1 MSEKDVDVAGGKP
14 TRIVTNAD
22 IVKYKPLV
30 EKYLR
35 DSVLKNWNE
44 AKLFDGGSD
53 VSLGNTGMS
62 MNDIRQHLYAEL
74 VVALQKYNPDYITKE
89 GRSVKEITFVY
100 RHLFNRT
107 GQLLER
113 LTRKRYGY
121 GVWTQNIEGTFD
133 NPEDK

>member
-1 MSEKDVDVAGGKP
+1 MAEDVDGGKP
-14 TRIVTNAD
+14 IRVVTNAD
-22 IVKYKPLV
+22 IIKYQPLV

-35 DSVLKNWNE
+35 DSVCKNWNE
-44 AKLFDGGSD
+44 AKLFNGSSD

-62 MNDIRQHLYAEL
+62 MDDIRQHLYAEL
-74 VVALQKYNPDYITKE
+74 VVALQKYNPDYITPE

-121 GVWTQNIEGTFD
+121 GIWTQNIEGTFD
-133 NPEDK
+133 SPEDK

>member
-1 MSEKDVDVAGGKP
+1 MVEEIDATSGKHI
-14 TRIVTNAD
+14 RVVTNAD
-22 IVKYKPLV
+22 IIKYKPLV

-35 DSVLKNWNE
+35 DSVIKNWNE
-44 AKLFDGGSD
+44 AKLFNGDSD
-53 VSLGNTGMS
+53 ISLGNTGMS
-62 MNDIRQHLYAEL
+62 IDDIRQYLYAEL
-74 VVALQKYNPDYITKE
+74 VVALQEYNPNYITAE
-89 GRSVKEITFVY
+89 GRSVKEITFIY

-121 GVWTQNIEGTFD
+121 GIWTQNIEGTFD

>member
-1 MSEKDVDVAGGKP
+1 MEDVDAIDVKP
-14 TRIVTNAD
+14 VRVVTNED
-22 IVKYKPLV
+22 IIKYKPLV

-35 DSVLKNWNE
+35 DSVCKNWNE
-44 AKLFDGGSD
+44 ARLFNGGSD
-53 VSLGNTGMS
+53 ISLGNTGMS
-62 MNDIRQHLYAEL
+62 MDDIRQHLYTEL
-74 VVALQKYNPDYITKE
+74 VIALQKYNPDYITEE

-121 GVWTQNIEGTFD
+121 GIWTQSVEGTFD
-133 NPEDK
+133 NQEDS

>member
-1 MSEKDVDVAGGKP
+1 MVEDMGAIGGN
-14 TRIVTNAD
+14 TIRVVTKAD
-22 IVKYKPLV
+22 IIKYKPLV

-35 DSVLKNWNE
+35 DSVIKNWNE
-44 AKLFDGGSD
+44 AKLFNGNSD
-53 VSLGNTGMS
+53 ISLGNTGMS
-62 MNDIRQHLYAEL
+62 MNDIRQHLYTEL
-74 VVALQKYNPDYITKE
+74 VVALQKYDPNYITKE

-133 NPEDK
+133 NPEGE